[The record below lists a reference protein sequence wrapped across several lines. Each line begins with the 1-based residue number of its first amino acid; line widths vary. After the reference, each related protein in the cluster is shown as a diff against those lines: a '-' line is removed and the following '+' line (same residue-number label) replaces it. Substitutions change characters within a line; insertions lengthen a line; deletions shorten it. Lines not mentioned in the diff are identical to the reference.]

1 MKEQILLL
9 AKLRDI
15 DREIDVHESNL
26 TQLPLQVQDIARNL
40 VSLRREVSEERE
52 RLAAVEKQLRAKEA
66 DLATEQ
72 EKIKRSE
79 KRLLA
84 IKNQKEYNAL
94 NREVKLGK
102 KVTGELE
109 DIILTLMTEIE
120 SLKKSIDRKDAE
132 YAAFE
137 KSLLEKKAEA
147 EQVTTASQEALNG
160 LQTAKDTITDQIEGE
175 FLKRYGIIKKARGD
189 AVVELLNGSCAGCH
203 MVLPAQLV
211 IRILKQEEMIVC
223 PNCQRMIYVEPHNIP
238 VSNKMEN

>member
-15 DREIDVHESNL
+15 DREIDVHEGNL
-26 TQLPLQVQDIARNL
+26 ARLPLQVQDIARNL
-40 VSLRREVSEERE
+40 VSIRRDVSEDRE
-52 RLAAVEKQLRAKEA
+52 KLAGVEKELRAKEA

-79 KRLLA
+79 KRLLG

-109 DIILTLMTEIE
+109 EAILALMTEIE
-120 SLKKSIDRKDAE
+120 SLKRSIDRKDAE
-132 YAAFE
+132 YAGFE
-137 KSLLEKKAEA
+137 KELMEKKAEA
-147 EQVTTASQEALNG
+147 EQITTASQEALNG
-160 LQTAKDTITDQIEGE
+160 LQARKDEIADQIEGE
-175 FLKRYGIIKKARGD
+175 FLKRYHIIKKARGD

-203 MVLPAQLV
+203 MALPAQLV

-238 VSNKMEN
+238 VSNKMES

>member
-15 DREIDVHESNL
+15 DREIDVHEGNL
-26 TQLPLQVQDIARNL
+26 TRLPLEVQDIARNL
-40 VSLRREVSEERE
+40 VSIRREVSEERE
-52 RLAAVEKQLRAKEA
+52 RLAGVEKELRSKEA

-79 KRLLA
+79 KRLLG

-109 DIILTLMTEIE
+109 ETILALMTEVE
-120 SLKKSIDRKDAE
+120 SLKKSIEKKDAE
-132 YAAFE
+132 YAGFE
-137 KSLLEKKAEA
+137 KELLEKKAEA
-147 EQVTTASQEALNG
+147 EQITTASQEALIG
-160 LQTAKDTITDQIEGE
+160 LQSRKDVIADRIDSE
-175 FLKRYGIIKKARGD
+175 FLKRYNIIKKARGD

-203 MVLPAQLV
+203 MALPAQLV
-211 IRILKQEEMIVC
+211 IRILKQEEMIIC
-223 PNCQRMIYVEPHNIP
+223 PNCLRMIYVEPQNIP
-238 VSNKMEN
+238 VSNKIEN